1 MGELGLMGIVV
12 PESLG
17 GAGLDYLAYSIACE
31 EISRFVSLL
40 LNSASIVSS
49 HLYLNW
55 KSFRGCASAGV
66 IMSAHNSL
74 YIGPILKYGNEQ
86 QKKNFVEPFSTGTKI
101 GCFSLSEPGT
111 IFLLLCSYFL

>member
-40 LNSASIVSS
+40 
-49 HLYLNW
+49 
-55 KSFRGCASAGV
+55 
-66 IMSAHNSL
+66 
-74 YIGPILKYGNEQ
+74 
-86 QKKNFVEPFSTGTKI
+86 
-101 GCFSLSEPGT
+101 CFNVN
-111 IFLLLCSYFL
+111 